1 MRAILDRYL
10 LRNGLAGLVIILGI
24 VVLVVLGLDLLLNLN
39 GLLRG
44 ELEPDRSRMLLI
56 LRFVLY
62 QAPAV
67 ISPMLPVVTL
77 TAAMITAGPM
87 LRRGEYIALAASGIS
102 LRRSARPLLALA
114 LLVGIGD
121 FLLVD
126 RLAPRF
132 EPERA
137 AIEDALTGTPRGA
150 RSWQV
155 PATGAS
161 WFAGKVNLAQAR
173 APRMGRVL
181 VAPRDGALLQAAA
194 LEWNGSAW
202 LLRAPVISG
211 GPGPQRSVSGDVP
224 CTGQLALPFGP
235 AELARR
241 LASHQAKGLGALWR
255 SGSPQQRAL
264 AWQRLAR
271 VLAPLLAV
279 LLALPGFVRFANR
292 DHLLLA
298 GVRCQIVGLVPLT
311 LLALGG
317 WVGEAGS
324 WPPGAVM
331 LTAVVI
337 ALLPGIHVFRRWQ
350 L

>member
-1 MRAILDRYL
+1 MRKTLDRYL
-10 LRNGLAGLVIILGI
+10 LRNGAAGLVIILGI
-24 VVLVVLGLDLLLNLN
+24 VILVVLGLDLLLNLN
-39 GLLRG
+39 DLLRG
-44 ELEPDRSRMLLI
+44 ELDPDRSRLLLI

-67 ISPMLPVVTL
+67 ISPLLPVVTL

-102 LRRSARPLLALA
+102 LRRSARPLLLLA
-114 LLVGIGD
+114 LLVGISD

-132 EPERA
+132 EPRRA

-155 PATGAS
+155 PTTGAS
-161 WFAGKVNLAQAR
+161 WFAGKVNLAQ
-173 APRMGRVL
+173 PRSPQMRRIL
-181 VAPRDGALLQAAA
+181 VAPRDGALIQAAG
-194 LEWNGSAW
+194 LEWTGSDW
-202 LLRAPVISG
+202 LLRGPVISG
-211 GPGPQRSVSGDVP
+211 GPGAQRSVSGDIT
-224 CTGQLALPFGP
+224 CTGLLALPFGP
-235 AELARR
+235 EELARR
-241 LASHQAKGLGALWR
+241 LASHQAKGLGSLWR
-255 SGSPQQRAL
+255 SSSPQQRAL

-271 VLAPLLAV
+271 ILAPLLAV

-292 DHLLLA
+292 EHLLLA
-298 GVRCQIVGLVPLT
+298 GVRCQIVGLIPLA

-331 LTAVVI
+331 LVASVI
-337 ALLPGIHVFRRWQ
+337 ALLPGAYAFRRWQ